1 MKCTESQR
9 THCEIYALQIA
20 VIKMSSYELI
30 PLKKIILEKVTGPH
44 LDEKFP
50 HLT

>member
-20 VIKMSSYELI
+20 LYKMPSHELI
-30 PLKKIILEKVTGPH
+30 PWKKIILEKVIGPH